1 MCNCIY
7 THFLSE
13 ETLDSPRRVVLF
25 MSYSEDGK
33 WFFDGEK
40 WIPSPPTQQPSQPVV
55 NMQDSVIAGDLNY
68 NPQVINNVN
77 NIFQNP
83 ASRIEN
89 PTEDLSLVSDGAFL
103 CGKKA
108 LFSIGIL
115 VAFLAIG
122 LLISSFFDVTDPDR
136 ISQDGTEWQND
147 DGVYVSIEDKPFDRL
162 DYIRIFAPIGG
173 LAWIV
178 VGVYIFATAG
188 PINTFNRVREQYPSS
203 PTLEQGD
210 KGKTMHDVAKYSWL
224 VPLVLVIIFVIIAII
239 FFKIAA
245 EMQKNNR

>member
-1 MCNCIY
+1 
-7 THFLSE
+7 
-13 ETLDSPRRVVLF
+13 
-25 MSYSEDGK
+25 MSYSEDGQ

-83 ASRIEN
+83 ASRIED

-136 ISQDGTEWQND
+136 ISQDGNEWQND

-239 FFKIAA
+239 LFKIAA

>member
-1 MCNCIY
+1 M
-7 THFLSE
+7 
-13 ETLDSPRRVVLF
+13 
-25 MSYSEDGK
+25 
-33 WFFDGEK
+33 
-40 WIPSPPTQQPSQPVV
+40 
-55 NMQDSVIAGDLNY
+55 
-68 NPQVINNVN
+68 
-77 NIFQNP
+77 
-83 ASRIEN
+83 
-89 PTEDLSLVSDGAFL
+89 
-103 CGKKA
+103 
-108 LFSIGIL
+108 FSIGIL

-162 DYIRIFAPIGG
+162 DYTGSSPNCC

-224 VPLVLVIIFVIIAII
+224 VPLVLVIIFVI
-239 FFKIAA
+239 
-245 EMQKNNR
+245 